1 MTNEGPT
8 PEQLAEL
15 VETIKEQSSA
25 VVGLR
30 QEISDQSSALTDA
43 KQLTRRAITLG
54 GIGLTVGVIGVVV
67 GIFAVGQSWR
77 TNDALNRAETL
88 RQERS
93 IASCEQSNDFYEKH
107 NALAGHAQ
115 QTWIQARDQSP
126 NPLLKD
132 FAQKQ
137 IDAFEKDKIALRD
150 CTPDGITKY
159 LSTTT
164 TVDR

>member
-1 MTNEGPT
+1 MTESPT

-15 VETIKEQSSA
+15 VDTIAGQSAA
-25 VVGLR
+25 VIDLR
-30 QEISDQSSALTDA
+30 TEISSQSGALQEA
-43 KQLTRRAITLG
+43 KQLTRRAIVVA
-54 GIGLTVGVIGVVV
+54 GISLTVGVIGIVVAV
-67 GIFAVGQSWR
+67 FAVGQSWR
-77 TNDALNRAETL
+77 TNRALEHAETQ

-93 IASCEQSNDFYEKH
+93 VASCEQSNDFYEKH
-107 NALAGHAQ
+107 NALAGHSQ

-126 NPLLKD
+126 NALVKD

-137 IDAFEKDKIALRD
+137 IDAFEQDKIALRD

-164 TVDR
+164 TVAR